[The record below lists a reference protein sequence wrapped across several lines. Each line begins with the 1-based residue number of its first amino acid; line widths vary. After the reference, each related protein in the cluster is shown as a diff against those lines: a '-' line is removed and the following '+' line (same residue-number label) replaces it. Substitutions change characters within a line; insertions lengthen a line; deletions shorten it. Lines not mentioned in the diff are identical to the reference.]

1 MQLSE
6 MIALFQKIDNNKRM
20 LVAEV
25 IKLVKLILVMPATN
39 VVNRRPFSS
48 LKRMKT
54 YLHSTTA
61 NNLVNHLL
69 ILLIRQT

>member
-1 MQLSE
+1 MKLSE
-6 MIALFQKIDNNKRM
+6 MIALFQKVDNNKRM

-39 VVNRRPFSS
+39 VVNGRSISS

-61 NNLVNHLL
+61 NNRLNHLL

>member
-1 MQLSE
+1 MKLSE
-6 MIALFQKIDNNKRM
+6 MIALFQKVDNNKRM

-39 VVNRRPFSS
+39 VVNGRSISS
-48 LKRMKT
+48 LKRIKT

-61 NNLVNHLL
+61 NNRLNHLL